1 MTIWTAIAYF
11 ILGICAGMIYEREKC
26 RRRQAKWLAKIQQQ
40 YILDDDIKA
49 DGPTPAEEE
58 RREARIR
65 DRELDAARA
74 DLLREREEQARD
86 EFGWPD

>member
-11 ILGICAGMIYEREKC
+11 IQGICAGMIYEREKR
-26 RRRQAKWLAKIQQQ
+26 RRRQAKWLAALEKSQV
-40 YILDDDIKA
+40 DI
-49 DGPTPAEEE
+49 DPEGPTPAEEE

-65 DRELDAARA
+65 DREIDAARA